1 MLNTAYRYV
10 VETMMFIADNTTE
23 PIEIPSESILSITN
37 NYDYDRNHM
46 PMIYINFNINTLLY
60 DKMVEYADT
69 GKIIFTFKK
78 YNNQGYS
85 SLLSN
90 YIHSEFAYL
99 IETDVDY
106 HKSLNKLEGDLSS
119 NTNSYKRG
127 SIALI
132 DLHSIDNNKGIFNGI
147 IKDSNMISI
156 VNRFTTHMPM
166 VIEPFHNNE
175 KISTLIIPPISTL
188 TELLKFL
195 NGEELFYDSGYRF
208 FRDFDKTYLLSNSGK
223 PVDDGDDVY
232 DTILINILDT
242 INPES
247 KTFGIDVDKHQ
258 KSYIMNIDALDT
270 SMNINLVQDKDY
282 NTIVGI
288 TDDGEVNK
296 VSLETKSEL
305 SKERVVFVRAN
316 TKEDL
321 SVIAKAVDS
330 AGVVLQITRT
340 ELDGSLFTPNKEYVV
355 KNYSDYSEYDGR
367 FLLSSKK
374 EIFIQQ
380 DNEFISNTV
389 LTFRKIME

>member
-10 VETMMFIADNTTE
+10 VENMMFIAEDSAE
-23 PIEIPSESILSITN
+23 PIEIPSESIMSITN
-37 NYDYDRNHM
+37 NYDYDKNNM

-85 SLLSN
+85 SLRSN

-106 HKSLNKLEGDLSS
+106 HRSLNKMEGDLST

-147 IKDSNMISI
+147 IKDTNMISI
-156 VNRFTTHMPM
+156 VNKYTTHMPM

-175 KISTLIIPPISTL
+175 NISTLIIPPISTL

-195 NGEELFYDSGYRF
+195 NDEELFYDSGYRF
-208 FRDFDKTYLLSNSGK
+208 FRDFDKTYLLSNSGN

-232 DTILINILDT
+232 DTIILNILDT
-242 INPES
+242 TDPES
-247 KTFGIDVDKHQ
+247 KSVGIIVDKYQ
-258 KSYIMNIDALDT
+258 KSYILNIDALDT
-270 SMNINLVQDKDY
+270 HMHINLVQDKDY
-282 NTIVGI
+282 NTIIGI
-288 TDDGEVNK
+288 TDNGEVNK
-296 VSLETKSEL
+296 VLLESKSEL
-305 SKERVVFVRAN
+305 SKERAVFVRSN
-316 TKEDL
+316 YKEELD
-321 SVIAKAVDS
+321 VMAKAIDS
-330 AGVVLQITRT
+330 ASVVLQISRT
-340 ELDGSLFTPNKEYVV
+340 ELDSSLFTPNKEYVV
-355 KNYSDYSEYDGR
+355 KNYSDYSQYDGR

>member
-10 VETMMFIADNTTE
+10 VENMMFIAEDSAE
-23 PIEIPSESILSITN
+23 PIEIPSESIMSITN
-37 NYDYDRNHM
+37 NYDYDKNNM

-85 SLLSN
+85 SLRSN

-106 HKSLNKLEGDLSS
+106 HRSLNKMEGDLST

-132 DLHSIDNNKGIFNGI
+132 DLQSIDNNKGIFNGI
-147 IKDSNMISI
+147 IKDTNMISI
-156 VNRFTTHMPM
+156 VNKYTTHMPM

-175 KISTLIIPPISTL
+175 NISTLIIPPISTL

-195 NGEELFYDSGYRF
+195 NDEELFYDSGYRF
-208 FRDFDKTYLLSNSGK
+208 FRDFDKTYLLSNSGN

-232 DTILINILDT
+232 DTIILNILDT
-242 INPES
+242 TDPES
-247 KTFGIDVDKHQ
+247 KSVGIIVDKYQ
-258 KSYIMNIDALDT
+258 KSYILNIDALDT
-270 SMNINLVQDKDY
+270 HMHINLVQDKDY
-282 NTIVGI
+282 NTIIGI
-288 TDDGEVNK
+288 TDNGEINK
-296 VSLETKSEL
+296 VLLESKSEL
-305 SKERVVFVRAN
+305 SKERAVFVRAN
-316 TKEDL
+316 YKEDL
-321 SVIAKAVDS
+321 DVMAKAIDS
-330 AGVVLQITRT
+330 ASVVLQISRT
-340 ELDGSLFTPNKEYVV
+340 ELDSSLFTPNKEYVV

>member
-10 VETMMFIADNTTE
+10 VETMMFIADDTTE

-156 VNRFTTHMPM
+156 VNKFTTHMPM